1 MQFRLILDGLA
12 PADGLRG
19 FGRASIKA
27 TPRFLCAPRVT
38 QVEPDV
44 RYARNG
50 TVSIAYEVIGEGALT
65 LVCLSPFDN
74 LEIIWENPLY
84 ARYLRRLGDLAQVIV
99 IDRRGTGLSDRFAPE
114 NVPPLE
120 DLVDDI
126 TVVLDACGVERA
138 VVFGFEEAAAQC
150 AMFASSRPERVAG
163 LVLYAATACGIR
175 KADYP
180 WQWSDEEWVDYLDA
194 VRVGWGTAAYAQE
207 SMALFLPSHVG
218 DSRIERWWLRFQRLA
233 ASPGSQLAMEEQL
246 RITDIR
252 SLLPAIG
259 VPTLVLHRV
268 DDAVEPVGQGR
279 YIAKQIPGA
288 RYVELQGEDHF
299 PWAGDSDAIV
309 DEISTFL
316 AGLRD
321 DESMAD
327 RVLATVLFTDIVG
340 STERAA
346 AMGDSA
352 WTAVLARE
360 RELAR
365 REVVRFRGRYIA
377 STGDG
382 LLAVFDGPARAVR
395 CAQAI
400 SASARLLG
408 LEVRAGCHT
417 GEIELIGDDI
427 GGLAVHV
434 GARVA
439 ALAGGSEVWASSI
452 VRDLTAGSGLDF
464 EDAGEHQLK
473 GVPNTWHLFRVTA
486 A

>member
-1 MQFRLILDGLA
+1 
-12 PADGLRG
+12 
-19 FGRASIKA
+19 
-27 TPRFLCAPRVT
+27 
-38 QVEPDV
+38 
-44 RYARNG
+44 
-50 TVSIAYEVIGEGALT
+50 
-65 LVCLSPFDN
+65 
-74 LEIIWENPLY
+74 
-84 ARYLRRLGDLAQVIV
+84 
-99 IDRRGTGLSDRFAPE
+99 
-114 NVPPLE
+114 
-120 DLVDDI
+120 
-126 TVVLDACGVERA
+126 
-138 VVFGFEEAAAQC
+138 
-150 AMFASSRPERVAG
+150 
-163 LVLYAATACGIR
+163 
-175 KADYP
+175 
-180 WQWSDEEWVDYLDA
+180 
-194 VRVGWGTAAYAQE
+194 
-207 SMALFLPSHVG
+207 
-218 DSRIERWWLRFQRLA
+218 
-233 ASPGSQLAMEEQL
+233 MEEQL

-346 AMGDSA
+346 AMGDAA

-360 RELAR
+360 QELAR
-365 REVVRFRGRYIA
+365 REVTRFRGRYVA

-395 CAQAI
+395 SAQAI
-400 SASARLLG
+400 AASARMLG

-417 GEIELIGDDI
+417 GEIELIGNDI
-427 GGLAVHV
+427 GGLAVHI